1 MKVTLTRKTGFFGM
15 GSPLKVFKD
24 GQQLFLLS
32 SDEVKEFEVTEETFN
47 LDVKF
52 SFLKSETIQISNDSE
67 ERNLQVSINP
77 NILKLYMSLFT
88 LIFILPIIFKSWE
101 LGVGILAIYIIF
113 VAVMSRKFYVIEE
126 FD

>member
-1 MKVTLTRKTGFFGM
+1 MKVSLVRKTGFFGM
-15 GSPLKVFKD
+15 GSPLKVFKNGEQVCLLNTDETKEID
-24 GQQLFLLS
+24 GA
-32 SDEVKEFEVTEETFN
+32 EAGFN

-52 SFLKSETIQISNDSE
+52 SFLKSETVHIDNSAEEQRLQIK
-67 ERNLQVSINP
+67 INP

-126 FD
+126 LE

>member
-1 MKVTLTRKTGFFGM
+1 MKVSLTRKTGFFGM
-15 GSPLKVFKD
+15 GSPLKVFKN
-24 GQQLFLLS
+24 GEQVFLLNN
-32 SDEVKEFEVTEETFN
+32 DQTKEIDASEEAIN

-52 SFLKSETIQISNDSE
+52 SFLKSETVQIDNNAE
-67 ERNLQVSINP
+67 EKQLQVKINP

-126 FD
+126 LD